1 MCVFVV
7 LVLNIL
13 FLITPPLLF
22 HISLFLF
29 WYLTSQTKVDLREK
43 VQEKLVSVYLPT
55 PLSIISVWPAPIG
68 YGVIVSLPCP
78 IGYGVIVS
86 LAFPHWSSVW
96 PAPIGYGF
104 IVSLA
109 CPIWLWCYSKTLCY
123 PHLPQTVWAS
133 ISGIQYKTRN
143 KGNVLTKAPYMYGK
157 LRLYYSFQHIVQ
169 CCSTDDI
176 TFSELII
183 IIRLHTLDLVVNL
196 IKDNNHIA
204 ASSKTGS

>member
-55 PLSIISVWPAPIG
+55 PLSII
-68 YGVIVSLPCP
+68 
-78 IGYGVIVS
+78 
-86 LAFPHWSSVW
+86 SVW

-169 CCSTDDI
+169 CCSTHDI